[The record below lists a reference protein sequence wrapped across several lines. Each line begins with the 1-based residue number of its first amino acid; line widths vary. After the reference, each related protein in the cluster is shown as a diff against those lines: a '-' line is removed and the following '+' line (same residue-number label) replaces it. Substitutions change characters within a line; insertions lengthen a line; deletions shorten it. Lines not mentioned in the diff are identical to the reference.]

1 MIRWIA
7 LLPLIVLGALA
18 ALFAGFGL
26 HHDPHVMP
34 AALVGKP
41 LPTRSLPP
49 LDGGAPVA
57 LTSTIKGP
65 TIVNVFASWCAPCA
79 EEAPAIAA
87 LNAEGARV
95 VGVAYKDDPARTRLF
110 LDRYGNPFVTVL
122 TDRDGSV
129 GVDLGVSGVP
139 ETYLVSPAGMVVAKH
154 SGPLEP
160 EDAEALLQK
169 AQALR

>member
-18 ALFAGFGL
+18 VLFAGFGL
-26 HHDPHVMP
+26 HHDPHVIP

-41 LPTRSLPP
+41 LPARSLVP
-49 LDGGAPVA
+49 LDGGGPVA
-57 LTSTIKGP
+57 LKSTIQGP

-87 LNAEGARV
+87 LKTEGARV
-95 VGVAYKDDPARTRLF
+95 VGVAYKDDPARTHMF

-139 ETYLVSPAGMVVAKH
+139 ETYLVSPSGMVVAKH

-160 EDAEALLQK
+160 ADVEALLQR